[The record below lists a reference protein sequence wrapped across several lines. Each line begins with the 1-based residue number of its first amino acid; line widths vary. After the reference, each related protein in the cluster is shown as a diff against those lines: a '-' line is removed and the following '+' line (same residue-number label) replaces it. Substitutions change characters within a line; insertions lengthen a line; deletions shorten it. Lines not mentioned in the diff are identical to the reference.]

1 MNTKFYE
8 HVLMFIFHTVGVIIS
23 LSNTM
28 VYEFDIHV
36 ISANEF
42 FTMPVQVI

>member
-1 MNTKFYE
+1 MKP
-8 HVLMFIFHTVGVIIS
+8 VLMYIFHTVGVIMS

-28 VYEFDIHV
+28 IYEFDIHV

-42 FTMPVQVI
+42 FTMPVQIM

>member
-8 HVLMFIFHTVGVIIS
+8 HVLMFILNTVGVIIS

>member
-1 MNTKFYE
+1 MKP
-8 HVLMFIFHTVGVIIS
+8 VLMYIFHTVGVIMS

-28 VYEFDIHV
+28 IYEFDIHV

-42 FTMPVQVI
+42 FTMLVQIM